1 VSLPSQIPQ
10 SGRALTQGEYT
21 ELVTEMEDIVN
32 RSHLFKSLDQAGRER
47 VLESGYV
54 ETYGAGEEIFRQY
67 EPGDTLLVLL
77 RGRVHVKTETPAG
90 EVSLAELG
98 RGAVIGEVSVLNRSA
113 RTATVVAMTDVDA
126 VAFAGHRIDRI
137 LDDYPKVRDLLRALV
152 ERRAADT
159 IEKILA

>member
-1 VSLPSQIPQ
+1 MSLPSQIPP
-10 SGRALTQGEYT
+10 SGRALTPGEYAD
-21 ELVTEMEDIVN
+21 LVGDMADIVSS
-32 RSHLFKSLDQAGRER
+32 SHLFKSLDQAGRER

-54 ETYGAGEEIFRQY
+54 ETFSAGETIFRQFD
-67 EPGDTLLVLL
+67 PGDTLLVVL

-98 RGAVIGEVSVLNRSA
+98 RGAVIGEVAVLNRSA
-113 RTATVVAMTDVDA
+113 RTATVTAVTDVDA
-126 VAFAGHRIDRI
+126 VAFARHRIERI
-137 LDDYPKVRDLLRALV
+137 LDAYPKVRDVLASLV